1 MVNFPLKDHGPLDDE
16 VMIEKGNGFTKDHY
30 TNTIIIS
37 YTKHSLIILKT

>member
-30 TNTIIIS
+30 TNTNII
-37 YTKHSLIILKT
+37 KHSLIILKT